1 MATLMRLLVMIN
13 HEEHG
18 LYGQTYFHI

>member
-18 LYGQTYFHI
+18 LYGQTYSHI